1 MTDLWQKLK
10 FSEQE
15 ASLNYQIMQRNV
27 SEQTEYVRVLTDA
40 VGLSE
45 EYQAYEKDFISA
57 RNHINFALENPTRTT
72 KYTPKSLCT
81 ALVRI
86 KSCLNNMVLLTKLA
100 RHIAHHPVSLPYF
113 EVTAENPLALIYKD
127 NVLNQLNIA
136 ILLELSGFCHTESV
150 KLVNAWF
157 ENGTKHIPSPT
168 KLRLMF
174 LLGLDYPPLITP
186 SRQLSQRFDAY
197 CFLTAGFEQLV
208 DQVNRNSI
216 FDVCVHEYNTVT
228 QYQLK
233 MRTQKLTPL
242 KIPHFTDYV
251 PLFKTE
257 PVPNFTMSEYDYQ
270 MYVIQKE
277 RDLKSQQMLQN
288 AITYQLFKQD
298 EPLHR
303 EPKQLKLKP
312 TEEEK
317 KTEHTLQFLKRSQ
330 NVGRPQTSFKDQKL
344 NQRPVNQF
352 SSIKLKPTAYMI
364 PDDVEVPQEYKYVD
378 YIYEDQEDEEEMEEP
393 EIYEHINAHA
403 KGMSP
408 EVQLKSP
415 VRKITNNSVEI
426 YEDNEDSIPIQHEQ
440 TIRILNNSDVINTQ
454 KFNLDYM
461 DSPQLQSK
469 ESMKSIKSPEKKQD
483 SPVQIQQEVKTS
495 KTPKKEEAKAAV
507 KPAEVKK
514 EDSFDDEP
522 VQKEVKSA
530 KPPKK
535 EEAKA
540 AVKPA
545 EVKKE
550 DSFDDEP
557 VQKEVKTSKTP
568 KKEEAKAAVKPVEVK
583 KEDSFDDEPVQKE
596 VKSAK
601 PPKKEEA
608 KAAVKPAEVK
618 KEDSFDDEPVQKEV
632 KTSKTPKKEEAKA
645 AAKPVEVKKEDSF
658 DDEPV
663 QKEVKTSKTPKK
675 EEAKAAAKP
684 VEVKKEDSFDDEPV
698 QKEVKSAKPPKK
710 EEAKAAVKPAE
721 VKKEDSFDD
730 EPVQKEV
737 KTSKTPKKEE
747 AKAAVKPAEVKKEDS
762 FDDEPVQKEVKSA
775 KPPKKEEAKAAV
787 KPAEVKKEDSFDDE
801 PVQKEVKS
809 AKPPKKEEAKAAVK
823 PAEVKKEDSFDDEP
837 VQKEVKSAKPPK
849 KEEAKAAVKPV
860 EVKGKDSFD
869 DEPVQKEVKS
879 AKPPK
884 KEEAKAAVKP
894 VEQRKKTRS
903 TTNQSEEVKSGNRE
917 EEERQCQTS

>member
-216 FDVCVHEYNTVT
+216 FDACVHEYNTVT

-242 KIPHFTDYV
+242 KIPHFTDYI

-277 RDLKSQQMLQN
+277 RDLKSQQLLQN

-352 SSIKLKPTAYMI
+352 SSIKLKPTAYMV

-393 EIYEHINAHA
+393 EIYEHEYINAHA

-454 KFNLDYM
+454 KFNLNYM

-469 ESMKSIKSPEKKQD
+469 ESMKSPEKKQD
-483 SPVQIQQEVKTS
+483 SPIQMQKEVKTP
-495 KTPKKEEAKAAV
+495 KTPKKEEAKAA
-507 KPAEVKK
+507 A
-514 EDSFDDEP
+514 
-522 VQKEVKSA
+522 
-530 KPPKK
+530 
-535 EEAKA
+535 
-540 AVKPA
+540 
-545 EVKKE
+545 
-550 DSFDDEP
+550 
-557 VQKEVKTSKTP
+557 
-568 KKEEAKAAVKPVEVK
+568 KPVEVK

-608 KAAVKPAEVK
+608 KAAAKPVEVKKEDSFDDEPVQKEVKSAKPPKKEEAKAAAKPVEVKKEDSFDDEPVQKEVKSAKPPKKEEAKAAAKPVEVKKEDSFDDEPVQKEVKTSKTPKKEEAKAAAKPVEVK

-698 QKEVKSAKPPKK
+698 QKEVKSAKHRR
-710 EEAKAAVKPAE
+710 
-721 VKKEDSFDD
+721 
-730 EPVQKEV
+730 
-737 KTSKTPKKEE
+737 
-747 AKAAVKPAEVKKEDS
+747 
-762 FDDEPVQKEVKSA
+762 
-775 KPPKKEEAKAAV
+775 
-787 KPAEVKKEDSFDDE
+787 
-801 PVQKEVKS
+801 
-809 AKPPKKEEAKAAVK
+809 
-823 PAEVKKEDSFDDEP
+823 
-837 VQKEVKSAKPPK
+837 
-849 KEEAKAAVKPV
+849 
-860 EVKGKDSFD
+860 
-869 DEPVQKEVKS
+869 
-879 AKPPK
+879 
-884 KEEAKAAVKP
+884 
-894 VEQRKKTRS
+894 RKKPRQLPNQLKQRRKIRS
-903 TTNQSEEVKSGNRE
+903 MTNQSRKK
-917 EEERQCQTS
+917 